1 MSKLSQTLKITIP
14 AKDFADKMT
23 ARLEEIR
30 REAKLPGF
38 RPGQAPINMIRQKYE
53 NAVKGEVLDRA
64 INDAVVAEL
73 EAKNLRPA
81 MRPAVKMDRMEEG
94 KDITLTVEFEA
105 LPDIKTKPFDKIKV
119 ERMKAMAGD
128 AEIKDALDKL
138 TEGRKTSEP
147 LKEDRPTQ
155 KGDVLVID
163 FVGTMDGK
171 EFKGGSGKDAYLEL
185 GSNTFIPGFE
195 DQLTGHKVGETVDVN
210 VTFPDNYHAKEL
222 AGKKAKFETKIKELR
237 AWKKPEIDDEFAK
250 FFGAKDLA
258 GLKEMIKGELNKEYD
273 RVARMHAKRALLDA
287 LNEEYDFDVPEGMV
301 KSEFDSIWA
310 QFEQAQKNNQL
321 DEEEQ
326 KKSED
331 TLKKEYQKIAER
343 RVRLGLLLAK
353 IADENKVKVERE
365 DLSKA
370 IIEEAHRY
378 PGQEQRVFE
387 YYTKNPEAM
396 EMLRAPVF
404 EEKIVDFLLGKVAV
418 TDKPTPVKDLYAYDP
433 DKKAKK

>member
-1 MSKLSQTLKITIP
+1 MSKLAQSLKITIK
-14 AKDFADKMT
+14 AKDFADKMS

-30 REAKLPGF
+30 KEAKLPGF
-38 RPGQAPINMIRQKYE
+38 RPGQAPVNMIRQKYE
-53 NAVKGEVLDRA
+53 NAVKGEVLDKA
-64 INDAVVAEL
+64 INDAVAAEL
-73 EAKNLRPA
+73 AAKKLRPA
-81 MRPAVKMDRMEEG
+81 MRPAVKMDKFEDG
-94 KDITLTVEFEA
+94 KDITLTVEFDA
-105 LPDIKTKPFDKIKV
+105 LPEIKTKAFDKIKI

-128 AEIKDALDKL
+128 QEIKDALDKL
-138 TEGRKTSEP
+138 AEGRKSSEL
-147 LKEDRPTQ
+147 LKEDRATK
-155 KGDVLVID
+155 KGDVVVID

-210 VTFPDNYHAKEL
+210 VTFPEKYHAKEL

-237 AWKKPEIDDEFAK
+237 AWKKPEINDEFAK
-250 FFGAKDLA
+250 LFGSKDLA
-258 GLKEMIKGELNKEYD
+258 DLKEMIKAELNKEYD
-273 RVARMHAKRALLDA
+273 RVARLHAKRALLDA
-287 LNEEYDFDVPEGMV
+287 LSDEYDFEVPESMV
-301 KSEFDSIWA
+301 KAEFEGIWA
-310 QFEQAQKNNQL
+310 QFEKAKKNNQL
-321 DEEEQ
+321 DEDEK
-326 KKSED
+326 KKSEEA
-331 TLKKEYQKIAER
+331 LKKEYQKIAER

-353 IADENKVKVERE
+353 VADENKVKVERE

-370 IIEEAHRY
+370 IIEEARRY

-404 EEKIVDFLLGKVAV
+404 EEKIVDFLFGKVAL
-418 TDKPTPVKDLYAYDP
+418 TDKPTPVKDLYAFDP

>member
-1 MSKLSQTLKITIP
+1 
-14 AKDFADKMT
+14 
-23 ARLEEIR
+23 
-30 REAKLPGF
+30 
-38 RPGQAPINMIRQKYE
+38 
-53 NAVKGEVLDRA
+53 
-64 INDAVVAEL
+64 
-73 EAKNLRPA
+73 
-81 MRPAVKMDRMEEG
+81 
-94 KDITLTVEFEA
+94 
-105 LPDIKTKPFDKIKV
+105 
-119 ERMKAMAGD
+119 MKAMAGD

>member
-53 NAVKGEVLDRA
+53 NAVKGEVLDNA
-64 INDAVVAEL
+64 INDAVAAEL

-81 MRPAVKMDRMEEG
+81 MRPAVKMDKMEEG

-105 LPDIKTKPFDKIKV
+105 LPDIKTKPYDKIKI

-128 AEIKDALDKL
+128 AEIQDALDKL
-138 TEGRKTSEP
+138 TEGRKTREP
-147 LKEDRPTQ
+147 LKEDSPKK

-287 LNEEYDFDVPEGMV
+287 LNDEYDFDVPEGMV
-301 KSEFDSIWA
+301 KNEFDSIWA
-310 QFEQAQKNNQL
+310 QFEQARKNNQL

-387 YYTKNPEAM
+387 YYSKNPEAM

-404 EEKIVDFLLGKVAV
+404 EEKIVDFLFTKISL